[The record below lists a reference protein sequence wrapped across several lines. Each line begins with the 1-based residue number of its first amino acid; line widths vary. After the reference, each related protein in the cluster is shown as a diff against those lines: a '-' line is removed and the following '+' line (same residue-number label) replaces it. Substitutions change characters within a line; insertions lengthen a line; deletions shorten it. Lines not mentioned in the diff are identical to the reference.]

1 LKPAAFDYAVPATL
15 AEAVALLAQHGGEAK
30 AISGG
35 QSLMPMLNFRLTSP
49 AMLVDL
55 RRISELHGVDIQP
68 AGTRLG
74 ARTRWCD
81 IEKSSALAAAQPL
94 LCAAIAHVAHYQ
106 VRNRGTVGGSIV
118 HADPAA
124 EMPGLSVALDAQLR
138 LVGAKGERMV
148 PASEFFTGPLSTV
161 IESDEVLVEVLLPAW
176 PAARRWG
183 FQEFARRR
191 GDYALAGAAVW
202 YDLDSN
208 GSIINAHIAIIGASD
223 RPRRLP
229 TVESVLNG
237 RKPDA
242 ASFAAA
248 AQVTSAAVDPMT
260 DVHASAEYRR
270 ALAGTMVER
279 ALSDAAQRAAA

>member
-55 RRISELHGVDIQP
+55 RRISELHGVDIKP
-68 AGTRLG
+68 TGTRLG

-124 EMPGLSVALDAQLR
+124 EMPGLAVALDAQLR
-138 LVGAKGERMV
+138 LVGAQGR
-148 PASEFFTGPLSTV
+148 AHGAGGG
-161 IESDEVLVEVLLPAW
+161 VL
-176 PAARRWG
+176 
-183 FQEFARRR
+183 
-191 GDYALAGAAVW
+191 
-202 YDLDSN
+202 
-208 GSIINAHIAIIGASD
+208 H
-223 RPRRLP
+223 RP
-229 TVESVLNG
+229 
-237 RKPDA
+237 
-242 ASFAAA
+242 
-248 AQVTSAAVDPMT
+248 AVDR
-260 DVHASAEYRR
+260 DR
-270 ALAGTMVER
+270 ER
-279 ALSDAAQRAAA
+279 

>member
-1 LKPAAFDYAVPATL
+1 MKPAAFDYAVPATL

-55 RRISELHGVDIQP
+55 RRISELHGVDIQL

-138 LVGAKGERMV
+138 LVGAQGERMV
-148 PASEFFTGPLSTV
+148 PAAEFFTGPLSTV

-229 TVESVLNG
+229 TVESLLNG